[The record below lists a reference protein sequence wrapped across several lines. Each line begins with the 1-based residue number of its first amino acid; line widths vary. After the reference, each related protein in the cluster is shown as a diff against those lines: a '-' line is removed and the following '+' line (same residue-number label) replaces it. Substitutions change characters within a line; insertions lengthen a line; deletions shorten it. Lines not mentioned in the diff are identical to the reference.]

1 MYQTKPV
8 IATVTG
14 YAVAGGFELTLWRD
28 LRVVEESTRGYPAP
42 KDRIH
47 ARTSSM
53 SVRGRTTR
61 TP

>member
-28 LRVVEESTRGYPAP
+28 LRVVEELPVAIRPRRTASTRGLP
-42 KDRIH
+42 R
-47 ARTSSM
+47 
-53 SVRGRTTR
+53 
-61 TP
+61 